1 MANQS
6 TTYTYY
12 FKVFFFDFIP
22 NDNINDFVIT
32 NIKGYISDNANI
44 PIINSDNISY
54 QVNNSTNTYCIIPIE
69 TSVDLT
75 EVGVNTLYFEITGK
89 YGASSKTPITTP
101 RFAVNKTALQNS
113 ADISEEESNKEN

>member
-12 FKVFFFDFIP
+12 FKVFFFDFIQD
-22 NDNINDFVIT
+22 DNINDFVIT
-32 NIKGYISDNANI
+32 NIKGYVSDNASI

-54 QVNNSTNTYCIIPIE
+54 QLNNSTNTYCIIPIE
-69 TSVDLT
+69 TSIDLT

-113 ADISEEESNKEN
+113 ADITEEESNQEN